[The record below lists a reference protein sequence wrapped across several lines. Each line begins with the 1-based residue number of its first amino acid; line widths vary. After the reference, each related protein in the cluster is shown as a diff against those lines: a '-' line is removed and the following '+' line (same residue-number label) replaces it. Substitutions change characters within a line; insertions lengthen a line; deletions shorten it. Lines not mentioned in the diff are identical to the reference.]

1 MKRLILLPLAALLL
15 GCLPETPR
23 KQIVVD
29 GEATI
34 EIEPE
39 LFTLS
44 ASIRSRADEQSAALA
59 EISDKLAVVRERLP
73 QLEGLTHLTVDAS
86 EAVIRPVQDRVC
98 LESVGYGD
106 RESCSVTGYFSSI
119 AIKVKGS
126 PANLSGY
133 ALSLI
138 SELGAEEVSLKEYAI
153 SDIES
158 ARKSALDKAVEDARV
173 KAVGIANA
181 SGATLV
187 GPIRIQYGEGFG
199 DDRYSVRLV
208 QVGSPASEITVTGSR
223 VVTPQTELDLEPQPI
238 KISEKVVAAFE
249 IE

>member
-1 MKRLILLPLAALLL
+1 
-15 GCLPETPR
+15 ETPR
-23 KQIVVD
+23 KQIIVD

-34 EIEPE
+34 EVEPE

-44 ASIRSRADEQSAALA
+44 ASIRSRTDKQSAALA
-59 EISDKLAVVRERLP
+59 EISDKLAVIRDSLP

-86 EAVIRPVQDRVC
+86 EAVIRPIQDREC
-98 LESVGYGD
+98 LERAGYGD
-106 RESCSVTGYFSSI
+106 RESCSVTGYFSSV

-133 ALSLI
+133 ALSLL
-138 SELGAEEVSLKEYAI
+138 SELGAEEVSLKGYAI
-153 SDIES
+153 ADIES
-158 ARKSALDKAVEDARV
+158 ARKSALDKAVEDARA

-199 DDRYSVRLV
+199 DASAYGSSRPSVMLGLV
-208 QVGSPASEITVTGSR
+208 EVSASRDVIPE
-223 VVTPQTELDLEPQPI
+223 TELDLEPQPI

>member
-1 MKRLILLPLAALLL
+1 MKRLVLLPLAALLF

-23 KQIVVD
+23 KQIIVD

-44 ASIRSRADEQSAALA
+44 ASIRSRADKQSAALA
-59 EISDKLAVVRERLP
+59 EISAKLARVREDLP

-86 EAVIRPVQDRVC
+86 EAVIRPIQDPEC
-98 LESVGYGD
+98 LESAGYRD
-106 RESCSVTGYFSSI
+106 RESCAVTGYFGSL

-138 SELGAEEVSLKEYAI
+138 SELGAEQVSLEAYAI

-173 KAVGIANA
+173 KAVAIANA

-187 GPIRIQYGEGFG
+187 GPIRIQYGEGFADASAYG
-199 DDRYSVRLV
+199 SSRPSVMLDLV
-208 QVGSPASEITVTGSR
+208 EVSASRDVI
-223 VVTPQTELDLEPQPI
+223 PQTELDLEPQPI
-238 KISEKVVAAFE
+238 KISERVVAAFE

>member
-1 MKRLILLPLAALLL
+1 MKRLVLLPLAALLF

-23 KQIVVD
+23 KQIIVD

-34 EIEPE
+34 EVEPE

-44 ASIRSRADEQSAALA
+44 ASIRSRADKQSAALA
-59 EISDKLAVVRERLP
+59 EISSKLAMVRQSLP

-86 EAVIRPVQDRVC
+86 EVGIQPIQDPECLERRGYRGDDTCAVI
-98 LESVGYGD
+98 
-106 RESCSVTGYFSSI
+106 GYFGAI
-119 AIKVKGS
+119 AIIVKGS

-133 ALSLI
+133 ALSLT
-138 SELGAEEVSLKEYAI
+138 SELGAEQVSLEGYAI
-153 SDIES
+153 SDIDS
-158 ARKSALDKAVEDARV
+158 AQKSALDKAVEDARA
-173 KAVGIANA
+173 KAVAIANA

-199 DDRYSVRLV
+199 DDRYSGAFADRSQV
-208 QVGSPASEITVTGSR
+208 QEIIVTGSR
-223 VVTPQTELDLEPQPI
+223 VVTPETQLDLEPQPI
-238 KISEKVVAAFE
+238 KISERIVAAFE

>member
-1 MKRLILLPLAALLL
+1 MKRLVLLPLAAVLF
-15 GCLPETPR
+15 GCLPEAPR
-23 KQIVVD
+23 KQIIVD

-44 ASIRSRADEQSAALA
+44 ASIRSRAGEQSAALA
-59 EISDKLAVVRERLP
+59 EISAKLARVREDLP

-86 EAVIRPVQDRVC
+86 EAVIRPIQDRVC
-98 LESVGYGD
+98 LESAGYRD
-106 RESCSVTGYFSSI
+106 DESCSVTGYFGAL

-138 SELGAEEVSLKEYAI
+138 SELGVEQVSLEGYAI
-153 SDIES
+153 SDIDS
-158 ARKSALDKAVEDARV
+158 AQKSALDKAVEDARA
-173 KAVGIANA
+173 KAVAIANA

-199 DDRYSVRLV
+199 DDRYSGVYADRSQV
-208 QVGSPASEITVTGSR
+208 QEIIVTGSR
-223 VVTPQTELDLEPQPI
+223 VVTPETELGLEPQPI

>member
-1 MKRLILLPLAALLL
+1 MKRLVLLPLAALLF

-23 KQIVVD
+23 KQIIVD

-34 EIEPE
+34 EVEPE

-44 ASIRSRADEQSAALA
+44 ASIRSRADKQSAALA
-59 EISDKLAVVRERLP
+59 EISAKLAMVREDLP

-86 EAVIRPVQDRVC
+86 EAVIQPIQDSEC
-98 LESVGYGD
+98 LERRGYRGAD
-106 RESCSVTGYFSSI
+106 TCAVTGYFGSVS
-119 AIKVKGS
+119 IKVKGS
-126 PANLSGY
+126 PASLSGY

-138 SELGAEEVSLKEYAI
+138 SELGAEQVSLEGYAI

-158 ARKSALDKAVEDARV
+158 ARKSALDKAVEDARA

-187 GPIRIQYGEGFG
+187 GPIRIQYGDGFG
-199 DDRYSVRLV
+199 DDRYSVGFA
-208 QVGSPASEITVTGSR
+208 QVRDPGRGITAGSR
-223 VVTPQTELDLEPQPI
+223 VVTPETELDLAPQPI
-238 KISEKVVAAFE
+238 RVTEKVVAAFE